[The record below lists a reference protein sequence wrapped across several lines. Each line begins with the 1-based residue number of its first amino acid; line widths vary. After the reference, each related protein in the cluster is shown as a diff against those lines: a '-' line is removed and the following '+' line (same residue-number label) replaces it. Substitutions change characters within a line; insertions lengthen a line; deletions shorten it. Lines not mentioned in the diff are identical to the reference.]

1 MAIQGTISEWHDTK
15 GYGYISVDDQDAQI
29 KFHLCDLEAYGHP
42 PRISERVQFR
52 LAKDDQG
59 GIRAVN
65 IERQLV
71 FNFSLAI
78 AIWFLTTLVASVLI
92 LDYPPLSLVLYIAL
106 STIAYI
112 VYALDK
118 QALHTGGWC
127 VPSLTFHVLNLVG
140 GWPGALLA
148 QSVLHHKYN
157 DIGFKSLFWVTL
169 CANFG
174 LFCWTLTKQGSL
186 AMIEFFMEIQRLIPF

>member
-15 GYGYISVDDQDAQI
+15 GYGYISVDDQEAQI

-52 LAKDDQG
+52 LAKDAQG

-65 IERQLV
+65 VERQVV
-71 FNFSLAI
+71 FNFSLSI
-78 AIWFLTTLVASVLI
+78 AIWFFTTLVASVFL
-92 LDYPPLSLVLYIAL
+92 LDYPPLSFVLYIAL
-106 STIAYI
+106 STIAYM

-118 QALHTGGWC
+118 HALHTGGWR
-127 VPSLTFHVLNLVG
+127 VPSLTFHVLNIVG

-157 DIGFKSLFWVTL
+157 DIGYKSLFWLTL
-169 CANFG
+169 FANFG
-174 LFCWTLTKQGSL
+174 LFCWTLTKEGTVVMVEFL
-186 AMIEFFMEIQRLIPF
+186 AEMQRLLSF